1 MIMENL
7 IVKIKKL
14 NGKAVIPTY
23 AHSTD
28 AGMDLTAVSKK
39 VEDGIVTYGTGLAF
53 DIPDGYV
60 GLIFPRSS
68 IYKTDLVLANCVG
81 VIDSGYHGEV
91 KLKFRFNVNEGN
103 VVRFVEGCDYIAED
117 CIMSTNYASRG
128 FESYEVG
135 DRIGQIIIMPYPK
148 VTYEVTDK
156 LDETE
161 RGTGGFGS
169 TGIC

>member
-1 MIMENL
+1 MENL

-14 NGKAVIPTY
+14 DEKAVVPTY

-28 AGMDLTAVSKK
+28 AGMDLTAISKEI
-39 VEDGIVTYGTGLAF
+39 EDGIVTYGTGLAF
-53 DIPDGYV
+53 DIPEGYV

-68 IYKTDLVLANCVG
+68 IYKTDLVLSNCVG

-91 KLKFRFNVNEGN
+91 KFKFRFNVDESN
-103 VVRFVEGCDYIAED
+103 VEEFVSGCDYISD
-117 CIMSTNYASRG
+117 NCIMQTNYASME